1 MRHFVTG
8 QKQRQKL
15 TQLPKN
21 LNLSLITATIG
32 ILLSALAPL
41 AHAQPSVSGRILDD
55 GGKPVPSAVVYLQPQ
70 QQQQGDP
77 GKGQKADT
85 NPAGEFSAAGLA
97 DGVYNVCV
105 HMPEKGYINACN
117 WLKNPPTVT
126 VKKGQAAINADVPV
140 QTGVKVQVRVNDPG
154 RNLQVLG
161 PVARPPFLL
170 VGVWSEKGFF
180 YPMGRV
186 GGSNSGDY
194 EITVPYESNLNVT
207 VNGTGLQVSLERG
220 AAAEA
225 SKAGAAVPL
234 RLTKGSAPRVL
245 TLDVSAAAK

>member
-1 MRHFVTG
+1 M
-8 QKQRQKL
+8 

-21 LNLSLITATIG
+21 LNLPLITSKIG
-32 ILLSALAPL
+32 ILLFALTPL
-41 AHAQPSVSGRILDD
+41 AHAQPSASGRILDD
-55 GGKPVPSAVVYLQPQ
+55 GGKPVPSPIVYLQPQ
-70 QQQQGDP
+70 QPPQGDP

-117 WLKNPPTVT
+117 WLKTPPIIT
-126 VKKGQAAINADVPV
+126 VKKGQPTINTDVPV
-140 QTGVKVQVRVNDPG
+140 QSGVKVQVRVNDPG
-154 RNLQVLG
+154 RSLQVLG

-245 TLDVSAAAK
+245 TLDVSASAK

>member
-1 MRHFVTG
+1 MPAIGLKPHPPSPSKKAR
-8 QKQRQKL
+8 RQ
-15 TQLPKN
+15 
-21 LNLSLITATIG
+21 S
-32 ILLSALAPL
+32 
-41 AHAQPSVSGRILDD
+41 
-55 GGKPVPSAVVYLQPQ
+55 
-70 QQQQGDP
+70 
-77 GKGQKADT
+77 
-85 NPAGEFSAAGLA
+85 
-97 DGVYNVCV
+97 
-105 HMPEKGYINACN
+105 IN
-117 WLKNPPTVT
+117 T
-126 VKKGQAAINADVPV
+126 DVPV

-234 RLTKGSAPRVL
+234 RFTKGSALKVL
-245 TLDVSAAAK
+245 TLDVSAPAK